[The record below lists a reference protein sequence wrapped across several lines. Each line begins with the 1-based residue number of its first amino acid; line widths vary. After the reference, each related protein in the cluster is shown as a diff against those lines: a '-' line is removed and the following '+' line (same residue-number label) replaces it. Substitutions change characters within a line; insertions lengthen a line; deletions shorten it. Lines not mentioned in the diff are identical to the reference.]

1 MVFYQNP
8 RESVVGYTADWC
20 PFQVRMQ
27 KHGTKLILASRS
39 NRNAGCP
46 HPGRACSATRQPYSF
61 PHCGVHD
68 PSALVIAH
76 TRPDRRRRIKHR
88 HRVFS
93 LFVEPIPAKFLEG
106 ASCVATWLFTFDS
119 TSSAQPARNL
129 FTRTS
134 KEPYSS
140 DLEDVRFALL
150 AGLLALL
157 CSRSGFLRFA
167 GRIPN
172 T

>member
-1 MVFYQNP
+1 MVGRDNI
-8 RESVVGYTADWC
+8 G
-20 PFQVRMQ
+20 
-27 KHGTKLILASRS
+27 KLGSYA
-39 NRNAGCP
+39 
-46 HPGRACSATRQPYSF
+46 
-61 PHCGVHD
+61 
-68 PSALVIAH
+68 
-76 TRPDRRRRIKHR
+76 
-88 HRVFS
+88 VFS